1 MKILILSDRHLEF
14 GRMSP
19 SYQDCRIDDC
29 VDVVVLADDIAE
41 GERGIRCWCGET
53 APQALSSG

>member
-1 MKILILSDRHLEF
+1 MRILVLSDLHLEF
-14 GRMSP
+14 GRMS
-19 SYQDCRIDDC
+19 SVYQHHRIDDG
-29 VDVVVLADDIAE
+29 VDEVVLAGDIAE